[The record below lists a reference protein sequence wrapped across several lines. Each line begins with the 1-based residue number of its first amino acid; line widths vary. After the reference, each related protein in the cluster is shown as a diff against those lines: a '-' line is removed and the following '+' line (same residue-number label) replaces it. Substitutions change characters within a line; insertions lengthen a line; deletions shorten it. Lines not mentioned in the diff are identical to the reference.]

1 MKMLGQAHEEFVKAE
16 MAYRREQLIN
26 DMQRMPRAHRSG
38 RVRWVQ
44 ALIDAVKTGR
54 DPVRGASRYELDGPI
69 LRPAGAPHHLT
80 SH

>member
-1 MKMLGQAHEEFVKAE
+1 MLGNTHTDFAQAE
-16 MAYRREQLIN
+16 MAYRRERLIS
-26 DMQRMPRAHRSG
+26 DMTRMPRAQRGG

-44 ALIDAVKTGR
+44 GLIDAVKTHR

-69 LRPAGAPHHLT
+69 VRPAGAPHHAT

>member
-1 MKMLGQAHEEFVKAE
+1 MNGQPHTAFVEAE
-16 MAYRREQLIN
+16 LAYRRERLIE
-26 DMQRMPRAHRSG
+26 DLHRMPRAQRAS

-44 ALIDAVKTGR
+44 GLIDTVKAHR